1 MADVQYFLRLGDI
14 EGSSTDKEHPKE
26 IELLSW
32 AWGAAN
38 VGRPHSGG
46 GGGAGKLD
54 VDELTFVAVGGV
66 ASPKIFLACAQGRH
80 LPEAVLTGRRKA
92 GKGVKQNFLVIRLK
106 EVLVAS
112 FATVAGEDDLP
123 EDEVA
128 IVFDTIEIEM
138 SEGGATVKAGWDIGA
153 AHPI

>member
-32 AWGAAN
+32 AWGASN
-38 VGRPHSGG
+38 SGRPQPGG
-46 GGGAGKLD
+46 GGGAGKVE
-54 VDELTFVAVGGV
+54 VDELTFVAQGGV

-80 LPEAVLTGRRKA
+80 LPEAVITGRRKL
-92 GKGVKQNFLVIRLK
+92 GKGEKQNFLVIRLK
-106 EVLVAS
+106 EVLIAS
-112 FATVAGEDDLP
+112 FATIAGEDDLP
-123 EDEVA
+123 EDEVS

-153 AHPI
+153 NTPL